1 MNKHILH
8 ILLAGLL
15 CLSVFPAVA
24 QTERYQPVD
33 KTSLEGSRYEIVIPT
48 RDEIPSIFKLD
59 KYTGDVWELPNDL
72 VLPHKPTLFTR
83 EPSENDIVKE
93 GMVNYQLLAVSSTEI
108 YLVNLNTGI
117 LWEYTNNLFSRRGL
131 VFRLVENKE

>member
-72 VLPHKPTLFTR
+72 VLPHKLTLFTR

-131 VFRLVENKE
+131 VFRLVEDKE